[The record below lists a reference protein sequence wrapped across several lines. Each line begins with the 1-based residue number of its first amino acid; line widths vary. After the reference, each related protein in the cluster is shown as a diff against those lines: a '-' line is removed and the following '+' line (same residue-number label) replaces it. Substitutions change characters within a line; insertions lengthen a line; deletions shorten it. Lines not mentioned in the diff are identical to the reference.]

1 MMMLPS
7 ELTSKVL
14 FCELGPSALVRRPCV
29 ILASSSEM
37 LNIEELIVSMC
48 RIYTHTYRRISLIWV
63 FEFSLDH

>member
-1 MMMLPS
+1 
-7 ELTSKVL
+7 
-14 FCELGPSALVRRPCV
+14 
-29 ILASSSEM
+29 M